1 VRDVGNLN
9 DYQSMIDGMIA
20 EAIAKHGEDVVTSD
34 LVDKVVNEALPD
46 IANSLYDGLTRSAG
60 KMLREHRSLR
70 RGFVAQNMKRWRE
83 GFDLLEQL
91 IVLSQETGEAINN
104 ALRPR
109 AALADDALFEAT
121 ISNHARAVQV
131 ARETLVLM
139 VNGFPDGAL
148 GRWRTLHEIAVVTAF
163 VSDAG
168 QETAERYILH
178 RRVAEYRRAKN
189 YMEHHQRA
197 QLDPYSAEE
206 MDSLKA
212 AHDAIVAKYGTEM
225 KEDYGWASAALSKPR
240 PAFYHLEEALGLDHW
255 RPRYKWATANTH
267 APYRPWD
274 ATLATSENDKPV
286 LLVGESN
293 SGMTDPAHMTALSL
307 AVATMP
313 VIMLEPNVDRLIMA
327 KIIQRLSKEIGETF
341 ARLDQDAWQEEMD
354 RRARMPNGGKAQYYP
369 AFEPGEG

>member
-1 VRDVGNLN
+1 MRDVGNLD
-9 DYQSMIDGMIA
+9 DYQSMIDSMVA

-34 LVDKVVNEALPD
+34 LVGKVIDEALPD
-46 IANSLYDGLTRSAG
+46 IANSLYETLSRSAG

-70 RGFVAQNMKRWRE
+70 RGFVSRNVRRWRE

-91 IVLSQETGEAINN
+91 IVLSQETGEAINK

-109 AALADDALFEAT
+109 AATENDALFEAT

-131 ARETLVLM
+131 AREILVLM

-163 VSDAG
+163 VADAG

-189 YMEHHQRA
+189 YMEYHQRA
-197 QLDPYSAEE
+197 QLDPYSVEE
-206 MDSLKA
+206 MDRLKDD
-212 AHDAIVAKYGTEM
+212 HDAIVAKHGAAM
-225 KEDYGWASAALSKPR
+225 KEDHGWASDALGKPR
-240 PAFYHLEEALGLDHW
+240 PTLYDLEKAVGLDHW

-274 ATLATSENDKPV
+274 ATLAASENGGAV

-307 AVATMP
+307 SVATMP

-327 KIIQRLSKEIGETF
+327 LIIQRLSREIGETF
-341 ARLDQDAWQEEMD
+341 DRLDRDTWQEEM
-354 RRARMPNGGKAQYYP
+354 RRRGRAPDVGNTAHYPTFNPDGG
-369 AFEPGEG
+369 